1 MSGKE
6 KNHGKDASF
15 PANGIGAYFLPS
27 EKGSSLGGTG
37 LIGMACYSLW
47 AVSPGEAASEVP
59 AQRRFVSES
68 SCLLRIGPGAGALA
82 QLFVGKAKPELFFSC

>member
-1 MSGKE
+1 M
-6 KNHGKDASF
+6 
-15 PANGIGAYFLPS
+15 
-27 EKGSSLGGTG
+27 TG

-59 AQRRFVSES
+59 VQRRFVCES

-82 QLFVGKAKPELFFSC
+82 QLFVGKAKPELLFLLC